1 MTVATKRLQGSN
13 LPADEAIVRCV
24 RCPGCGG
31 DSLYAPSNSARPF
44 CSERC
49 KNMDFG
55 AWASESFRVPA
66 PASTEDLDVDGNT
79 LQ

>member
-1 MTVATKRLQGSN
+1 MTAPRTVACPTCGARV
-13 LPADEAIVRCV
+13 PWTPEAK
-24 RCPGCGG
+24 
-31 DSLYAPSNSARPF
+31 YRPF

-55 AWASESFRVPA
+55 AWASENFRVASEA
-66 PASTEDLDVDGNT
+66 PPDDQPFGDAK